1 MGAVESKQPRSQR
14 RGGEGQRRGL
24 ETSRQLIEIPLD
36 LNAFLQ
42 AKEAQFG
49 SATPEEDTAAVSNPS
64 EAESG
69 DTPASNTSPDQE
81 QEQQPNANQE
91 ASIQSPL
98 SVQAS
103 VRAANRVFRN
113 ADWSVPLQEFIT
125 ALKLDT
131 NGVHVIYESDIEKAG
146 VKLPEELKARTSLS
160 NPAKFAAHVH
170 KFVYRQSRTAFSD
183 DLRHLYFLYHPDAE
197 WHPDFCEF
205 VQERPLPDNF
215 LGFSDNLDAL
225 VAWMMFIR
233 QNLGRRSDT
242 TVFHLLIPTWRP
254 MFIDNALEFPDLG
267 ALTIHGETHSSNN
280 FVWFNLPT
288 LEDYPG
294 NLLLKDVENVTRE
307 ESEWKTAATVGTAVG
322 GISASLAGTFAL
334 SVAFPLLTPLA
345 LVGAL
350 SAAGA
355 CSTIATT
362 QVNKGLSRE
371 IPRVLG
377 GFEVTKEPVVPEVET
392 AKEESVASEQE
403 DLKEDPKEESSKE
416 EPVKSK
422 GERTRAK
429 NDQSKESKEAKEA
442 KGPVDVQPEVKA
454 TSGKKHRR
462 SERKRTSKS

>member
-1 MGAVESKQPRSQR
+1 MGAVESKQPRSPNAKR
-14 RGGEGQRRGL
+14 RGGEGQKRGVD
-24 ETSRQLIEIPLD
+24 TSRQLIEIPLD

-42 AKEAQFG
+42 AKEAQFD
-49 SATPEEDTAAVSNPS
+49 STTPEEDTAAVSNPS
-64 EAESG
+64 EAELG
-69 DTPASNTSPDQE
+69 DTSASNSSQE
-81 QEQQPNANQE
+81 QEQEQEVTANQE
-91 ASIQSPL
+91 SSTESPL
-98 SVQAS
+98 TVQTPVKA
-103 VRAANRVFRN
+103 VNKVFRN
-113 ADWSVPLQEFIT
+113 ADWSKPLQQFIT
-125 ALKLDT
+125 ALQLDT
-131 NGVHVIYESDIEKAG
+131 NGVHVIYEADIEKSG

-160 NPAKFAAHVH
+160 TPAKFSAHVH
-170 KFVYRQSRTAFSD
+170 KFLCRQSRTAFSD
-183 DLRHLYFLYHPDAE
+183 DMRHLYFLYHPDAE
-197 WHPDFCEF
+197 WHPDFCDF
-205 VQERPLPDNF
+205 AQDKPLPDNF

-225 VAWMMFIR
+225 VAWMVFIR

-242 TVFHLLIPTWRP
+242 TMFHLLIPTWRP

-267 ALTIHGETHSSNN
+267 TLTIHGETHSSHN

-350 SAAGA
+350 SAGGA

-371 IPRVLG
+371 IPRMLG
-377 GFEVTKEPVVPEVET
+377 GIEAPPKEPAVPEVET
-392 AKEESVASEQE
+392 GKEESVVSEQE
-403 DLKEDPKEESSKE
+403 DLKEDLKEESSKE
-416 EPVKSK
+416 DPVKSK
-422 GERTRAK
+422 GEKARSK
-429 NDQSKESKEAKEA
+429 NDQAKEA
-442 KGPVDVQPEVKA
+442 KGPVDVQPEAKA

-462 SERKRTSKS
+462 SDRKRTSKS

>member
-1 MGAVESKQPRSQR
+1 MGAVESKQPRSPNAKR
-14 RGGEGQRRGL
+14 RGGEGEKRGIDTL
-24 ETSRQLIEIPLD
+24 RQLIEIPLD

-49 SATPEEDTAAVSNPS
+49 SATLEEDTAAVSNPG
-64 EAESG
+64 EAELG
-69 DTPASNTSPDQE
+69 DTSVTNSSQE
-81 QEQQPNANQE
+81 QEQEQEVNTNQE
-91 ASIQSPL
+91 ASTQSPL

-103 VRAANRVFRN
+103 VKAVNRVFRN
-113 ADWSVPLQEFIT
+113 ADWSKPLQQFIT
-125 ALKLDT
+125 TLQLDA
-131 NGVHVIYESDIEKAG
+131 NGVHVTYEADIEKAG
-146 VKLPEELKARTSLS
+146 VKLPEELKARSSLS

-170 KFVYRQSRTAFSD
+170 KFLYRQSRTAFSD

-197 WHPDFCEF
+197 WHPDFCDF
-205 VQERPLPDNF
+205 AQDKPLPDNF

-267 ALTIHGETHSSNN
+267 TLTIHGETHSSNN

-350 SAAGA
+350 SAGGA
-355 CSTIATT
+355 CSTLATT

-371 IPRVLG
+371 IPRILG
-377 GFEVTKEPVVPEVET
+377 GFEAPKEPVVPEVE
-392 AKEESVASEQE
+392 ASKDESVVSEQE
-403 DLKEDPKEESSKE
+403 DVKEDPKEESSKE

-422 GERTRAK
+422 GEKSRSK
-429 NDQSKESKEAKEA
+429 NDPAKEA
-442 KGPVDVQPEVKA
+442 KGPVDAQQETKA

-462 SERKRTSKS
+462 SERKRSTKS